1 MGALSVAMTSY
12 YLPSGSKIG
21 VGYQAHYMANAMVR
35 RGHTVTMYSP
45 CPRPE
50 GALYQLKQVD
60 IRPPLRTFRWA
71 WTLRRQDFTPYDVVH
86 FHGDDYWQW
95 GRPRPVHV
103 RTMHGSCLAEAL
115 HVPGLTG
122 KVRML
127 ALAVGETV
135 ATFVADETVGVSRN
149 TGIALAKGEWVAL
162 LDADDLWHP
171 RKLER
176 VADFVSANPEAE
188 AVCHPNW
195 YFSAPEGPSEHVA
208 LHRDF
213 TADSL
218 DECIA
223 ALGDRTL
230 AVDHSA
236 LGYRL
241 AGNFEETLRI
251 GSASLMS
258 TAVVR
263 RVLAIR
269 AGVCPPQQSIC
280 GDWSFVVNVARLAQW
295 AVLPER
301 LSFYRF
307 HSMQVSGAGCAQA
320 LFAHCVA
327 IGLWYGG
334 RPLRRHIGASA
345 IFDELA
351 RYGANYRDSI
361 QGVFWYAVRKR
372 DWHTARL
379 ILSVAE
385 LLLPR
390 LRDRLFVHIPP
401 QITWRWERYILG
413 MHK

>member
-1 MGALSVAMTSY
+1 MTDLPVSVVIPTYNRRSMV
-12 YLPSGSKIG
+12 L
-21 VGYQAHYMANAMVR
+21 QAVESVKR
-35 RGHTVTMYSP
+35 QTVSP
-45 CPRPE
+45 QEIIVVSDGCTDGTPE
-50 GALYQLKQVD
+50 AVHSAYPDVVV
-60 IRPPLRTFRWA
+60 F
-71 WTLRRQDFTPYDVVH
+71 RQDNY
-86 FHGDDYWQW
+86 
-95 GRPRPVHV
+95 
-103 RTMHGSCLAEAL
+103 
-115 HVPGLTG
+115 
-122 KVRML
+122 
-127 ALAVGETV
+127 GETV
-135 ATFVADETVGVSRN
+135 ARN
-149 TGIALAKGEWVAL
+149 TGIALAKGAWVAL

-195 YFSAPEGPSEHVA
+195 YFSVPDGPSEHVA

-223 ALGDRTL
+223 ALGDRSL

-251 GSASLMS
+251 GSAGLMS
-258 TAVVR
+258 SAVVR
-263 RVLAIR
+263 RILAIR

-301 LSFYRF
+301 LSFCRF

-334 RPLRRHIGASA
+334 RPLRRHLGASA

-351 RYGANYRDSI
+351 RYGANYRNSI

-379 ILSVAE
+379 ILAVAE